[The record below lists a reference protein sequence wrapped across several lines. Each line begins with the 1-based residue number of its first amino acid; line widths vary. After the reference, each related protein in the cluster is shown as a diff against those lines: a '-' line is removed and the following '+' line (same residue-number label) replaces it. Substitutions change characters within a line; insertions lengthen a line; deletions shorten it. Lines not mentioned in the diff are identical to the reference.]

1 MTNNPTKVHTIQ
13 FSGSGV
19 FNPDVLADTHR
30 QLDAVEADADIKAL
44 FMRGEGKNFSQGLD
58 LEYLMANPEIFGSFV
73 TDTMH
78 LAARLLTFPVPVV
91 ALVNGHAFGLGAMLV
106 LASDYA
112 VMRGD
117 RGFFCLP
124 EIDIGMTLTVRMNAL
139 VKATMSARALRET
152 LLTGGRLTGE
162 QARSL
167 GIVDA
172 VGDESELEALA
183 LQVSAPM
190 VGKPRE
196 LLAGLKYGLQ
206 HQLID
211 LMLSDAPDNP
221 YQQTQIWPLQG

>member
-1 MTNNPTKVHTIQ
+1 MTNEPIKVHTLQ
-13 FSGSGV
+13 FNGSGV

-30 QLDAVEADADIKAL
+30 QLDGVEADSATQAV

-58 LEYLMANPEIFGSFV
+58 LEYLMAHPDIFSSFV

-91 ALVNGHAFGLGAMLV
+91 SLINGHAFGLGAMLV

-139 VKATMSARALRET
+139 VKARLSARAIRET

-183 LQVSAPM
+183 LQVSVPM

-196 LLAGLKYGLQ
+196 LLSGLKYGL
-206 HQLID
+206 HHELID
-211 LMLSDAPDNP
+211 LMLSDAPDDP
-221 YQQTQIWPLQG
+221 YKQVKIWPRDR

>member
-30 QLDAVEADADIKAL
+30 QLDAVEADADIQAL

-91 ALVNGHAFGLGAMLV
+91 SLVNGHAFGLGAMLV

-162 QARSL
+162 QAVTGYCRC
-167 GIVDA
+167 
-172 VGDESELEALA
+172 
-183 LQVSAPM
+183 
-190 VGKPRE
+190 RR
-196 LLAGLKYGLQ
+196 
-206 HQLID
+206 
-211 LMLSDAPDNP
+211 
-221 YQQTQIWPLQG
+221 

>member
-30 QLDAVEADADIKAL
+30 QLDAVEADADIQAL

-91 ALVNGHAFGLGAMLV
+91 SLVNGHAFGLGAMLV

-190 VGKPRE
+190 VGKPLE
-196 LLAGLKYGLQ
+196 LLAVLKYGLQ
-206 HQLID
+206 HELID
-211 LMLSDAPDNP
+211 LMLSHEADNP
-221 YQQTQIWPLQG
+221 YQQTQIWPRQG

>member
-30 QLDAVEADADIKAL
+30 QLDAVEADAEIQAL

-91 ALVNGHAFGLGAMLV
+91 SLVNGHAFGLGAMLV

-221 YQQTQIWPLQG
+221 YQQTQIWPRQG

>member
-1 MTNNPTKVHTIQ
+1 MSNEPTRAHVIQ

-19 FNPDVLADTHR
+19 FNPEVLADTHC
-30 QLDAVEADADIKAL
+30 QLDSVEADTAIQAV

-58 LEYLMANPEIFGSFV
+58 LEYLMAHPEIFSTFV

-78 LAARLLTFPVPVV
+78 LAARLLTLPVPVV
-91 ALVNGHAFGLGAMLV
+91 SLVNGHAFGLGAMLV

-139 VKATMSARALRET
+139 VKARLSARALRET

-206 HQLID
+206 HELID
-211 LMLSDAPDNP
+211 LMLSDRPDDP
-221 YQQTQIWPLQG
+221 YKQVKLWPREG